1 MTARWRLLR
10 HQGVGAAEGL
20 ALDEALAA
28 GYDREQQPP
37 HDATLRLYTY
47 QDTAALVGRFQSLE
61 AELDLAACA
70 ARGVAV
76 NRRPTGG
83 GAIIMGGG
91 QLGVALATRAPAT
104 LRGRELLGSFAD
116 GIVAG
121 LAELG
126 IGAEF
131 HGKNDVTVAR
141 RKIAGLGLYVRDGGG
156 LLLHASVL
164 ADLDIEL
171 MLSLLR
177 IPAAKL
183 SPVSHLSAGLPASRA
198 AVEER
203 ITTVSRLLD
212 SSHDGGTIAAA
223 IGAGLARHFDARL
236 LGEEATSGEADA
248 AAQLR
253 LQRYDDP
260 GWLTEVAPAPDTTGS
275 CELRT
280 RAGLLRFY
288 ATAHNDVLKSLLIA
302 TDASV
307 LPPGLVE
314 LESALRWR
322 RLDPAALAST
332 VAAQTA
338 LVAGLTPAGE
348 DPALVVDSIVT
359 AVLTAARPRSA
370 PAADRAAAQPVRPAG
385 SCYFPDLHDAR

>member
-10 HQGVGAAEGL
+10 HHGVGAAEGL

-61 AELDLAACA
+61 AEVDLAGCA
-70 ARGVAV
+70 ERGAAV

-83 GAIIMGGG
+83 GAIIMGSA
-91 QLGVALATRAPAT
+91 QLGVALATRAPAA
-104 LRGRELLGSFAD
+104 LRGRELLGAFAD

-126 IGAEF
+126 IHAEF
-131 HGKNDVTVAR
+131 HGKNDVTVGR

-156 LLLHASVL
+156 LLLHASIL
-164 ADLDIEL
+164 ADLDVEL

-183 SPVSHLSAGLPASRA
+183 APVGHRPGAGLPASRA
-198 AVEER
+198 AVEAR
-203 ITTVSRLLD
+203 VTTVSRLLD
-212 SSHDGGTIAAA
+212 TSRDGAA
-223 IGAGLARHFDARL
+223 IAEAIGTGLAAHFEARL
-236 LGEEATSGEADA
+236 LPGETTGGETDL

-307 LPPGLVE
+307 LPAGLVE

-322 RLDPAALAST
+322 RLEATALSST

-338 LVAGLTPAGE
+338 LVAGLTGAGE
-348 DPALVVDSIVT
+348 DPAVVIDSIVT
-359 AVLTAARPRSA
+359 AVLTAARPRPA
-370 PAADRAAAQPVRPAG
+370 PEEQAAAQPVRPEG